1 MQQTPDGFEKKF
13 DYLVWS
19 SLFVMGFLFIY
30 FLLSHHEVTN
40 FTIEILAVTIGVV
53 LVVVSVGVTIRMQT
67 QYELERELQVKLYDT
82 KIELYRSLLSQI
94 ASADHDDLISQDE
107 IKMIRASARELS
119 LLANENV
126 LINISCFLWV
136 LENTKQEDRDIY
148 LDNIDGDGVL
158 RDQFIQNVNVDDAQ
172 STKGLGT
179 IRRLVRVMRDDLEVS
194 PKTRLPEEQMQRIE
208 DVVGSLID
216 KSNTS

>member
-1 MQQTPDGFEKKF
+1 
-13 DYLVWS
+13 
-19 SLFVMGFLFIY
+19 MGFLFIY

-82 KIELYRSLLSQI
+82 KIELYRNLLSQI

-148 LDNIDGDGVL
+148 LDNIDGDGLL
-158 RDQFIQNVNVDDAQ
+158 RDQFVQNVNVDDSQ

>member
-1 MQQTPDGFEKKF
+1 
-13 DYLVWS
+13 
-19 SLFVMGFLFIY
+19 MGFLFIY

-82 KIELYRSLLSQI
+82 KIELYRNLLSQI

-158 RDQFIQNVNVDDAQ
+158 RDQFIQNVNVDDSQ
-172 STKGLGT
+172 STIGLGT